1 LYAPLDAARPNSRI
15 SPGGVPHVRRNSRS
29 GKWLAPGDVYLCA
42 AKTFLA
48 FCRKGI
54 INVDVRVQNI
64 VTLMRRDLR
73 AKLTL
78 NDMARAVN
86 LTSFHFC
93 HLFKA
98 ETGSSP
104 AKYLKALRLERARE
118 LLETTFLSTKEIR
131 ALVGLND
138 ESHFARDFR
147 AVYGLTPQQHR
158 EHYLGLPTRK
168 KDDIERSKTNS

>member
-1 LYAPLDAARPNSRI
+1 MDL
-15 SPGGVPHVRRNSRS
+15 
-29 GKWLAPGDVYLCA
+29 
-42 AKTFLA
+42 
-48 FCRKGI
+48 
-54 INVDVRVQNI
+54 RVQNV

-78 NDMARAVN
+78 QDMARAVN

-98 ETGSSP
+98 ETGHSP
-104 AKYLKALRLERARE
+104 ARYLKALRLERARE
-118 LLETTFLSTKEIR
+118 LLETTFLSVKEIR

-147 AVYGLTPQQHR
+147 ATYGLTAQQYR
-158 EHYLGLPTRK
+158 EQYLGLGTTK
-168 KDDIERSKTNS
+168 KEEIEQSQLGS

>member
-1 LYAPLDAARPNSRI
+1 MLPVISIFARQKLFSLFAGERTVI
-15 SPGGVPHVRRNSRS
+15 
-29 GKWLAPGDVYLCA
+29 L
-42 AKTFLA
+42 
-48 FCRKGI
+48 
-54 INVDVRVQNI
+54 DVRVQTI

-78 NDMARAVN
+78 NNMARSVN

-98 ETGSSP
+98 ETGRSP
-104 AKYLKALRLERARE
+104 ARYLKAMRLERARE
-118 LLETTFLSTKEIR
+118 LLETTFLSVKEIR

-147 AVYGLTPQQHR
+147 AAYGLTAQQYR
-158 EHYLGLPTRK
+158 EHFLGPDEPK
-168 KDDIERSKTNS
+168 KDETEQSKIGL

>member
-1 LYAPLDAARPNSRI
+1 M
-15 SPGGVPHVRRNSRS
+15 
-29 GKWLAPGDVYLCA
+29 
-42 AKTFLA
+42 
-48 FCRKGI
+48 
-54 INVDVRVQNI
+54 DVRVQNI
-64 VTLMRRDLR
+64 VTRMRRDLR
-73 AKLTL
+73 ARLTL
-78 NDMARAVN
+78 NDMARAAN
-86 LTSFHFC
+86 LTTFHFC

-147 AVYGLTPQQHR
+147 ATYGLTPQQHR
-158 EHYLGLPTRK
+158 EHYLGLTRSGK
-168 KDDIERSKTNS
+168 RRNRVEPEQTINSNIL

>member
-1 LYAPLDAARPNSRI
+1 
-15 SPGGVPHVRRNSRS
+15 
-29 GKWLAPGDVYLCA
+29 
-42 AKTFLA
+42 
-48 FCRKGI
+48 
-54 INVDVRVQNI
+54 
-64 VTLMRRDLR
+64 MRRDLR

-98 ETGSSP
+98 ETGKSP
-104 AKYLKALRLERARE
+104 AKYLKSLRLERARE
-118 LLETTFLSTKEIR
+118 LLETTFLSVKEIR

-147 AVYGLTPQQHR
+147 AAYGLTPQQHR
-158 EHYLGLPTRK
+158 EHFLGLATADRGRSRAEQDRLLNSNIGQE
-168 KDDIERSKTNS
+168 KDLASHRARE